1 MESSAW
7 ISIASIC
14 AVGAMSPGPSLAV
27 VIRNT
32 IAGGRLQGVLTG
44 VGHALGVG
52 VYALVAV
59 FGMALVLQ
67 QFPEAMRGIEILG
80 GLYLLWM
87 GYQAFQHAGEGSLD
101 SSEDQSYRGF
111 VDGLAISG
119 LNPKI
124 AVFFL
129 ALLGPFVPVEASH
142 MERIG
147 VAGLALMIDGCWYV
161 FVAIMLVKTGAVDWL
176 SKQGKWVDRLLSA
189 LLVGV
194 GLWLLLG

>member
-1 MESSAW
+1 MNLELPCEETEW
-7 ISIASIC
+7 R
-14 AVGAMSPGPSLAV
+14 VRHGFQSPLFVPLAQCRQVQLAV

-67 QFPEAMRGIEILG
+67 QFPQAMRGIEILG

-101 SSEDQSYRGF
+101 SSEDQGYRGF
-111 VDGLAISG
+111 VDGLAISRILRLRCSFGFTG
-119 LNPKI
+119 L
-124 AVFFL
+124 L
-129 ALLGPFVPVEASH
+129 Y
-142 MERIG
+142 
-147 VAGLALMIDGCWYV
+147 C
-161 FVAIMLVKTGAVDWL
+161 
-176 SKQGKWVDRLLSA
+176 
-189 LLVGV
+189 
-194 GLWLLLG
+194 

>member
-87 GYQAFQHAGEGSLD
+87 GYQAFKHAGEGSLE
-101 SSEDQSYRGF
+101 SSEGQSYRGF

-129 ALLGPFVPVEASH
+129 ALLGPFIPVEASH
-142 MERIG
+142 IERIG
-147 VAGLALMIDGCWYV
+147 VAGMALVIDGSWYV

-176 SKQGKWVDRLLSA
+176 SKQGKWVDRILGVLLIG
-189 LLVGV
+189 VGV
-194 GLWLLLG
+194 WLLFL